1 MCAIRPNFTRCRV
14 ATQVDSALQV
24 GEGYEYERPAVTQR
38 TAHAHGLFNRI
49 QNEVL
54 TKDFPGASAHM
65 VRGVVNKWVEE
76 TENEAQE
83 AEEAEDPEAQAA
95 GFRGR
100 LFSTVPPNASPRL
113 KAVFGHTAEASRAA
127 ASSSGREQQLQ
138 YQQLRELKQ
147 LKDEGI
153 LTEPEYDEHKALVL
167 QNMREMPHD
176 KPAGSSHNSGMA
188 TGAPKGRPATR
199 QLARK
204 YAHGHRKDASSTPR
218 STLRSY
224 ANLETDIAPWTQ
236 TPPAR
241 LP

>member
-1 MCAIRPNFTRCRV
+1 MCAIRLNFTRCRV

-153 LTEPEYDEHKALVL
+153 LTEREFDEHKALIL
-167 QNMREMPHD
+167 QVRAYARWAQLSLAHPSYSKTSYSRSSGACHD
-176 KPAGSSHNSGMA
+176 
-188 TGAPKGRPATR
+188 TR
-199 QLARK
+199 SAWPLVCTALTR
-204 YAHGHRKDASSTPR
+204 GIVD
-218 STLRSY
+218 
-224 ANLETDIAPWTQ
+224 
-236 TPPAR
+236 
-241 LP
+241 